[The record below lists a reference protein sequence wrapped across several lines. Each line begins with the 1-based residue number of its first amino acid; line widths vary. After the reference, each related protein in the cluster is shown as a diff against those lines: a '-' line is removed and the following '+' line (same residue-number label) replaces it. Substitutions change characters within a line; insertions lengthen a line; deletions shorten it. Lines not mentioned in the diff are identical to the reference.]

1 MAAAQDSTEKLSADY
16 WGWRA
21 QYQPFNN
28 DDIPRIERPAGL
40 KYSWSAPS
48 VAQQR
53 KDLAAFEARWK
64 AMAGEKRS
72 APQQVDY
79 ELLRSAMARVHWEL
93 DVNRRWQRDPSFYV
107 EQTMTAFT
115 ETLLAPPPIDAT
127 RSHEVISRLQ
137 NIPPI
142 LEEAK
147 ANLQQPAAPFA
158 RLAIDSLGNIRK
170 SLESVQRDV
179 APMLAP
185 EDQPK
190 LAPAVASATTAL
202 ESYRGWLQERL
213 PSMTEQTAVGR
224 DAYVFFFKNVALY
237 PFMPEELLAMSR
249 QEWARSVAGE
259 QLERQHNLKVPPMK
273 MFRDVNEQTA
283 ATTER
288 EKQVRQYLVEHGLL
302 SVPADFPHYTIRPL
316 PAYLAALD
324 NFGELDDFTGP
335 SRLHDNCVR
344 WTPDPSEHLGYFA
357 RANAQDPRPDL
368 VHEGVPGHYMQ
379 LWMGWKNADPVRQHY
394 YDSGANEGLGFYAE
408 EMMMEAGLFDDS
420 PHTREI
426 IYSFMRLRA
435 LRVEVDVKLA
445 LGEFTLDQAADYLSR
460 MVPMDSKTAHS
471 EAALFATQ
479 PGQAISYQAGK
490 LQIVKLLADAR
501 TKAGDKFDLR
511 AFDDFVWRNG
521 NVPIELQREE
531 WFGEKGGNERTT
543 K

>member
-1 MAAAQDSTEKLSADY
+1 
-16 WGWRA
+16 
-21 QYQPFNN
+21 
-28 DDIPRIERPAGL
+28 
-40 KYSWSAPS
+40 
-48 VAQQR
+48 
-53 KDLAAFEARWK
+53 
-64 AMAGEKRS
+64 MAGEKRS

-79 ELLRSAMARVHWEL
+79 ELLGSAMARVHWES

-115 ETLLAPPPIDAT
+115 ETLLAPPPIDTA

-190 LAPAVASATTAL
+190 LAPAVASAMRAL

-490 LQIVKLLADAR
+490 LQIVKFLADAR